1 MKHLLLTLAFA
12 FTSLTLAAQSFEG
25 KIVYQNTYK
34 SKSPELSDEQ
44 LNLMMGTE
52 QSWYLKGGDYKSET
66 NGMLMLWQLY
76 LGRDNRLYSKFANT
90 DMVVWNDGAANADE
104 VIKTELRKGAVEILG
119 YTCDELVLTCKS
131 GVQKY
136 YFSSQLAV
144 DTKLFQ
150 NHLYGNWFAYL
161 TKANAVPLKIVIE
174 SPQFAL
180 ESVATLVQPMKLS
193 AKLFALPANV
203 PTMKSPY

>member
-12 FTSLTLAAQSFEG
+12 FTSLTLAAQNFEG

-34 SKSPELSDEQ
+34 SKSPELSDKQ

-76 LGRDNRLYSKFANT
+76 LGSDNRLYSKFANA

-131 GVQKY
+131 GIQKY
-136 YFSSQLAV
+136 YFSSKLPV
-144 DTKLFQ
+144 DAKLFQ
-150 NHLYGNWFAYL
+150 SHLYGNWFAYL
-161 TKANAVPLKIVIE
+161 TKANAVPLKIVID

-193 AKLFALPANV
+193 AKLFALPTDV
-203 PTMKSPY
+203 QTMKSPY